1 MVFFMKIAIIGSGAM
16 GCRFGVALASSGAE
30 VVLYDVWKEHV
41 DAINENGLKVE
52 NLGTTAFVKIPAT
65 TDIAS
70 IGFVDAIIIFTKSMH
85 TEAAITAA
93 QEIMR
98 PYTPVITFQN
108 GLGNI
113 GVLESFVGRER
124 VVAGI
129 TNYPT
134 DLLEPGAVRVDGTG
148 YTKLMALGTPGVA
161 ASAEVCRL
169 LKANGMN
176 CEISD
181 DIMKEIW
188 EKLAFNNAMNAI
200 TALTRQRVGHMGGSP
215 YGFELCCLIAREVCD
230 VAAAEGVKADYETV
244 VTTFKKVLDPN
255 ESGNHLTSMLQDVLK
270 KKQTE
275 IDSISGAVQEK
286 AALHG
291 IATPHLKTLYN
302 LIKVIDENYETMVEM

>member
-1 MVFFMKIAIIGSGAM
+1 MKIAIIGSGAM
-16 GCRFGVALASSGAE
+16 GCRFGTALFNSGAE
-30 VVLYDVWKEHV
+30 VVLYDVWKDHV
-41 DAINENGLKVE
+41 DAINEFGLKMQ
-52 NLGTTAFVKIPAT
+52 NLGETKYIKIPAT

-70 IGFVDAIIIFTKSMH
+70 IGAVDAAIIFTKSMH
-85 TEAAITAA
+85 TESAIIAA
-93 QEIMR
+93 QAIMTTA
-98 PYTPVITFQN
+98 TPVITFQN

-113 GVLESFVGRER
+113 GILEAHVGRDR

-148 YTKLMALGTPGVA
+148 YTKLMALGKAGVDA
-161 ASAEVCRL
+161 CAEICAL
-169 LKANGMN
+169 LKKDGMN

-200 TALTRQRVGHMGGSP
+200 TALTRQRVGYMGGSP

-230 VAAAEGVKADYETV
+230 VAATEGVNADYDTV
-244 VTTFKKVLDPN
+244 VATFKKVLDPN

-302 LIKVIDENYETMVEM
+302 LIKVIDENYATQVEL